1 MLDNYNLAKKCWEQY
16 EKNKDKEPEDID
28 IDAEI
33 EEMQRERNYEYI
45 QRSIETDPSC

>member
-16 EKNKDKEPEDID
+16 MKNKDKEPEDID

-33 EEMQRERNYEYI
+33 EIQRERNYEYI